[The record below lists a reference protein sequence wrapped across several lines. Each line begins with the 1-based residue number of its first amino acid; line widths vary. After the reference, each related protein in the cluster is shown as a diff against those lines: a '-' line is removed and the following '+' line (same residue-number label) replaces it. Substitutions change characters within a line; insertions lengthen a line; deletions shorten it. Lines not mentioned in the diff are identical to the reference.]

1 MVVQTTLQEMIHHL
15 QEQELQQSLP
25 LEEDMVEDTVQDLQ
39 DSIQTK
45 HTVETVDPEAE
56 VEQHN
61 LADQEMQDHILQ
73 PKELMVV
80 QEHLQLR
87 PKDRAVVEEHHNLD
101 RTDRVPKVDQ
111 VVMDLQIVLQ
121 DHP

>member
-39 DSIQTK
+39 DSIQTQ
-45 HTVETVDPEAE
+45 HMVET
-56 VEQHN
+56 
-61 LADQEMQDHILQ
+61 EMQVVILQ
-73 PKELMVV
+73 LKELMVV

-87 PKDRAVVEEHHNLD
+87 PKDRAVVVEHHNLD
-101 RTDRVPKVDQ
+101 RMDQAPLVDQ

>member
-1 MVVQTTLQEMIHHL
+1 
-15 QEQELQQSLP
+15 
-25 LEEDMVEDTVQDLQ
+25 MVEDTVKDLQ
-39 DSIQTK
+39 DSIQTQ

-56 VEQHN
+56 VEQHSR
-61 LADQEMQDHILQ
+61 ADPEMQVVILQ
-73 PKELMVV
+73 LKELMVV

-87 PKDRAVVEEHHNLD
+87 PKDRAVVVEHHNLD
-101 RTDRVPKVDQ
+101 RMDQAPLVDQ